1 MTSWLGA
8 EALGTTPLQRLLA
21 LRPELQ
27 PRVNDYLPT
36 AWAASD
42 PVVLELCRL
51 RIAALHGDR
60 AQQRLRHDTAVA
72 AGLTEQQVAAL
83 PRHHDSPLF
92 THHQRRCVAYAE
104 QYVVDVHSLTDAQAE
119 AIRAETGD
127 DGFVAFTVALGL
139 FDGLGRMRLA
149 LGLDDDEPD
158 DATPSLVPTPRADAP
173 AH

>member
-1 MTSWLGA
+1 MTWVGA
-8 EALGTTPLQRLLA
+8 EVPGATPFQQLLG

-27 PRVNDYLPT
+27 PLVNDYLAA

-83 PRHHDSPLF
+83 PRHHDSPLY
-92 THHQRRCVAYAE
+92 TDHQRRCIAYAE
-104 QYVVDVHSLTDAQAE
+104 QYVLDVHGITDAQAE

-149 LGLDDDEPD
+149 LGLDDDPPD
-158 DATPSLVPTPRADAP
+158 DDTPVLVPTPRADSP

>member
-1 MTSWLGA
+1 MSWLDAGA
-8 EALGTTPLQRLLA
+8 PGATPFQQLLG

-27 PRVNDYLPT
+27 PLVNEYLAA

-51 RIAALHGDR
+51 RIATLHGDR

-72 AGLTEQQVAAL
+72 AGLTEQQIAAL

-92 THHQRRCVAYAE
+92 TDHQRRCIAYAE
-104 QYVVDVHSLTDAQAE
+104 QYVIDVHGITDTEAE
-119 AIRAETGD
+119 AIRAEIGD

-149 LGLDDDEPD
+149 LGLDDETPVA
-158 DATPSLVPTPRADAP
+158 DAPVLVPTPRHDAS